1 MIKIGDIVRG
11 KGGSGFRWGWTLGI
25 VVGYWK
31 AGDKQQPLVKWL
43 GGDFEGETSNVFLG
57 HLEVVA

>member
-1 MIKIGDIVRG
+1 MKIGDIVRG
-11 KGGSGFRWGWTLGI
+11 KGGCVDLVLGI